1 MCFHFFKNKNDLGN
15 YNVSCALF
23 IMDFIAIGLGL
34 FLLIKGGDWL
44 MEASVSLS
52 LQLNIPKI
60 IIGMTVVSF
69 ATSAPELIVSIK
81 AALMGHP
88 DLAMGNVVGSNVA
101 NLAFVLGIVI
111 LISPIYV
118 TKNFYKLDWPMM
130 YVASLIFYFF
140 VVQDG
145 ILSRFEGVILLILLF
160 GFLIFLLFFQGKAV
174 LEEGAIQSA
183 TTSFKMI
190 GFLLFTG
197 GCSLWLGSEVL
208 IKSAVSLAQNL
219 GVSER
224 VISISIISVG
234 TSIPEL
240 TASVIAIIN
249 KEKALSL
256 GNLIGSNIFNILAVM
271 GITSVIQ
278 PIVVQDQNLLN
289 VDFIWMLSISL
300 LILPLVFVFTKFKLG
315 RYEGL
320 ILLGLYTLFIL
331 QMIL

>member
-1 MCFHFFKNKNDLGN
+1 
-15 YNVSCALF
+15 
-23 IMDFIAIGLGL
+23 
-34 FLLIKGGDWL
+34 
-44 MEASVSLS
+44 
-52 LQLNIPKI
+52 
-60 IIGMTVVSF
+60 
-69 ATSAPELIVSIK
+69 
-81 AALMGHP
+81 
-88 DLAMGNVVGSNVA
+88 
-101 NLAFVLGIVI
+101 
-111 LISPIYV
+111 
-118 TKNFYKLDWPMM
+118 M

-190 GFLLFTG
+190 WFLLFTG

-331 QMIL
+331 QMIS